1 MDKSKQPLPLA
12 GLKVIEVAQGVAGP
26 HCGRMLGAFGADV
39 IKIEPPSGDWSR
51 HIGPFLGEDQNIES
65 SAIYQYNNSGK
76 KSVVLDLL
84 VSKNIS
90 TLTDIVSEADVLIE
104 DWDIPTRLL
113 NGIEKDRFTK
123 SDSSLIEISLT
134 PFGLSGPYSHFTST
148 PIIQLALGGHLY
160 LTGLPGKEPLMLPGH
175 QPDYLT
181 GLNGNGAVQI
191 ALWERDQ
198 TGAGQFVEVAMME
211 TLTTLHQFTM
221 EMETYEGFI
230 RNRNGNLWQRESG
243 FANYGITTIECRDG
257 HVCFGI
263 STEDQWERL
272 CLMIGKGEFLKDSKY
287 ATRSARRSQA
297 TYLDSLL
304 KEWVGERTRN
314 DVMVEASEIWGLPTA
329 PVLGISEVL
338 EDEQFLHRGLF
349 LEINHPIT
357 NKAYFPTFPFKTSGM
372 VPDLSRSPLLGEHT
386 SEVVGW

>member
-1 MDKSKQPLPLA
+1 LPLT

-26 HCGRMLGAFGADV
+26 HCGRILAAFGADV

-51 HIGPFLGEDQNIES
+51 HIGPFLGDDQNIES

-76 KSVVLDLL
+76 RSVVLDLFMPE
-84 VSKNIS
+84 NIS
-90 TLTDIVSEADVLIE
+90 KLTDIVSEADVLIE
-104 DWDIPTRLL
+104 DWDVPTRLL
-113 NGIEKDRFTK
+113 NGIGKDKFTK
-123 SDSSLIEISLT
+123 SNSSLIEISLT
-134 PFGLSGPYSHFTST
+134 PFGLSGPYAHFTST
-148 PIIQLALGGHLY
+148 PIIQLALGGYLY
-160 LTGLPGKEPLMLPGH
+160 LTGLPDKEPLMLPGY

-181 GLNGNGAVQI
+181 GLNGNNAVQI

-198 TGAGQFVEVAMME
+198 TGVGQFVEIAMME

-272 CLMIGKGEFLKDSKY
+272 CLMIGKDEFIEDPQY
-287 ATRSARRSQA
+287 ATRSGRRSQA
-297 TYLDSLL
+297 SYLDSLL
-304 KEWVGERTRN
+304 KEWVGEKTRN

-338 EDEQFLHRGLF
+338 EDPQFLHRGLF
-349 LEINHPIT
+349 TEIDHPVSG
-357 NKAYFPTFPFKTSGM
+357 KAHFPTFPFKTVSM
-372 VPDLSRSPLLGEHT
+372 NTELSRSPLLGEHT
-386 SEVVGW
+386 SEVIGL